1 MDQTVIQHL
10 QQAEAHKDAGRINE
24 AIAQYRQACQY
35 LDQQPE
41 LDRDTRTQFAG
52 IQNNLG
58 NMLVQVNEFKEAR
71 TYLKGSVNIY
81 EQLTEEDRSHFAP
94 YLALAYYN
102 LAQASAKNEDTYGWR
117 KNLRPSIELYKE
129 AVADHPG
136 LRPYLA
142 NALASLADSYTHDEP
157 LMAEVHW
164 KQCIAEYE
172 KMLDTDPSVRP
183 FLAAAW
189 NNLAYNQKQEKASS
203 KAVLSYTQTLEIY
216 QALSQEQPGEFDPF
230 LANTYNNLGILFTE
244 MQVPEE
250 AIPNFER
257 ALKIYEEMDQGM
269 PGPHL
274 PYRATIEHNLG
285 IIYDDQQ
292 KHTLALDHYHTA
304 LAMRRQLANENPE
317 SFLPD
322 VCATSLN
329 IATLYQAM
337 LEESGDMT
345 YREQALKLLADIEI
359 DLDRIHQDGPAITSM
374 RSDLAYFQTYFNE
387 VTDAEV
393 QASRLL
399 RRIEHWNDETFSTL
413 DIDQKKAY
421 QQEVRQAIDKYLAR
435 YPGQP
440 VIEEQRVIAYGHL
453 TWIHLL
459 EQNFPAALQA
469 AQEIDPTATEHL
481 MPKINRAHALL
492 FNEHF
497 TDAMALYQRIKDDI
511 TVDKKRGKEVVK
523 QDFQA
528 LAIREVTHP
537 AMKQVLQQ
545 LHQ

>member
-1 MDQTVIQHL
+1 MDPTVIQHL

-24 AIAQYRQACQY
+24 AITHYRQACQY
-35 LDQQPE
+35 LDEQPE
-41 LDRDTRTQFAG
+41 LDLDSRTQFAG

-58 NMLVQVNEFKEAR
+58 NMLVQTGDFKEAR
-71 TYLKGSVNIY
+71 KYLKGSVKIY
-81 EQLTEEDRSHFAP
+81 EALTEDDRAHFAP

-117 KNLRPSIELYKE
+117 KNLRPAIELYKE
-129 AVADHPG
+129 AVDNHPG

-172 KMLDTDPSVRP
+172 KMLETDPTVRP

-189 NNLAYNQKQEKASS
+189 NNLAYNQKQEKANS
-203 KAVLSYTQTLEIY
+203 KAVLSYTQALEIY
-216 QALSQEQPGEFDPF
+216 QALSKEQPGEFDPF

-292 KHTLALDHYHTA
+292 AYPRALDHYQIA
-304 LAMRRQLANENPE
+304 LKMRQQLARENPE
-317 SFLPD
+317 SFLAD

-329 IATLYQAM
+329 ITTLYQAM
-337 LEESGDMT
+337 LEESADMT
-345 YREQALKLLADIEI
+345 YRDHALELLTDIEA
-359 DLDRIHQDGPAITSM
+359 DLGRISQDGPAITSM
-374 RSDLAYFQTYFNE
+374 KSDLAYFQAYFTDI
-387 VTDAEV
+387 TDADV

-413 DIDQKKAY
+413 DIDQKKIF
-421 QQEVRQAIDKYLAR
+421 QQKVRQAINDYLAQ

-440 VIEEQRVIAYGHL
+440 LIEEQRVIAYGHL

-459 EQNFPAALQA
+459 EQDFPAALSA
-469 AQEIDPTATEHL
+469 SQEVNLEATEHL
-481 MPKINRAHALL
+481 MPRINRAHALL
-492 FNEHF
+492 FNGQLEE
-497 TDAMALYQRIKDDI
+497 AMALYQRIKDEI
-511 TVDKKRGKEVVK
+511 TVDKKRGKDVVK
-523 QDFQA
+523 EDFQA
-528 LAIREVTHP
+528 LSIREVTHP
-537 AMKQVLQQ
+537 AMNKILQQ
-545 LHQ
+545 LK

>member
-1 MDQTVIQHL
+1 MDQTVIQYL
-10 QQAEAHKDAGRINE
+10 QQAEAHKDAGRMNQ
-24 AIAQYRQACQY
+24 AIEQYRQACQY
-35 LDQQPE
+35 LEEQTD
-41 LDRDTRTQFAG
+41 LDLDARTQLAG
-52 IQNNLG
+52 MQNNLG
-58 NMLVQVNEFKEAR
+58 NMLVQIGQYKAAR
-71 TYLKGSVNIY
+71 KYLKGSVKIY
-81 EQLTEEDRSHFAP
+81 EQLAATDRSHFAP
-94 YLALAYYN
+94 YLALTYYN

-117 KNLRPSIELYKE
+117 KNLRPAIELYKE

-172 KMLDTDPSVRP
+172 KMLDQDPTVGP

-189 NNLAYNQKQEKASS
+189 NNLAYNQKQEQANS
-203 KAVLSYTQTLEIY
+203 KAVLSYTQALDIY
-216 QALSQEQPGEFDPF
+216 QALSQEQPNEFDAF

-250 AIPNFER
+250 ATPNFER
-257 ALKIYEEMDQGM
+257 ALKIYEKMDQGM

-292 KHTLALDHYHTA
+292 AFDTALEHYQTA
-304 LAMRRQLANENPE
+304 LAMRRKLADENPD

-337 LEESGDMT
+337 LEESADMT
-345 YREQALKLLADIEI
+345 YRARALELLAKTEN
-359 DLDRIHQDGPAITSM
+359 DLKQIKQEGPVITSM
-374 RSDLAYFQTYFNE
+374 NSDFNYFQTYFRE
-387 VTDAEV
+387 ITDADV
-393 QASRLL
+393 QATRLL

-413 DIDQKKAY
+413 DIHEKKAF
-421 QQEVRQAIDKYLAR
+421 QQKVRHAIDDHLTHH
-435 YPGQP
+435 PGQP
-440 VIEEQRVIAYGHL
+440 LIEEQRVIAYGHL
-453 TWIHLL
+453 TWIYLL
-459 EQNFPAALQA
+459 EQDFPAALEA
-469 AQEIDPTATEHL
+469 SEEIDLLATGHL

-492 FNEHF
+492 FNEQF
-497 TDAMALYQRIKDDI
+497 EEAMALYQRIKDDI

-528 LAIREVTHP
+528 LALREVTHP
-537 AMKQVLQQ
+537 YTEQVLQH
-545 LHQ
+545 LNK